1 MSNLNLF
8 QKLVEIRKSIDVF
21 KRDKKSYDYLYVSGS
36 QVLSKIKDKMDELG
50 VLLVPKILDQEH
62 ETFNYTTAK
71 GFEKTD
77 FLVYGKMTYTWKDS
91 ENPDEELEIPF
102 YYTGQQDDI
111 SKAFGSGM
119 TYSERYFLMKFFN
132 VPTDDDDPDNRITNN
147 KPTKLA
153 SEKQLNFIKNLL
165 QKNVSKQFPFDD
177 LYKFLKEKM
186 GTEKDME
193 NWTVSEAKKAIDI
206 LQGKKEG

>member
-1 MSNLNLF
+1 
-8 QKLVEIRKSIDVF
+8 
-21 KRDKKSYDYLYVSGS
+21 
-36 QVLSKIKDKMDELG
+36 
-50 VLLVPKILDQEH
+50 
-62 ETFNYTTAK
+62 
-71 GFEKTD
+71 
-77 FLVYGKMTYTWKDS
+77 
-91 ENPDEELEIPF
+91 
-102 YYTGQQDDI
+102 
-111 SKAFGSGM
+111 
-119 TYSERYFLMKFFN
+119 MKFFN

-206 LQGKKEG
+206 LQGKKEGQK